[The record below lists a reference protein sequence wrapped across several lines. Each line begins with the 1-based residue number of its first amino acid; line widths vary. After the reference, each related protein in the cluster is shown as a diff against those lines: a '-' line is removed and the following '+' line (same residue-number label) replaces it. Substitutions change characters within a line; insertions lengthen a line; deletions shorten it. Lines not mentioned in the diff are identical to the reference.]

1 MNMEAITKLIA
12 DDLTK
17 LESTIQEL
25 VTTKIGFIKEIVNHI
40 IKSGGKRV
48 RPVLTIL
55 TARLCGYKEDGHI
68 PYAAIVE
75 FIHTATL
82 LHDDVVDNAQTRRG
96 SSTANTLWGNEPSV
110 LVGDFLFS
118 KSFELMTHNGNPEI
132 LKVMSEA
139 TTALAEGE
147 ILELLKTCD
156 AETEEAEYFEII
168 RNKTASL
175 FSAACE
181 TGAILGRV
189 KQAERFALKD
199 FGYSLGMAFQLTD
212 DVLDYVSYDAV
223 LGKRVG
229 TDLKEGKVTLPL
241 IHTLRS
247 ASERERLYITNILNK
262 ASAKVTVKDFRGVR
276 KVIEKYGGVEYTS
289 RATRQF
295 IDDAKNALLVFPP
308 SAYRE
313 GLMGL
318 TDYLLARET

>member
-1 MNMEAITKLIA
+1 MEAITKLIA

-17 LESTIQEL
+17 LESTIQQL
-25 VTTKIGFIKEIVNHI
+25 ITTKIGFIREIVNHI
-40 IKSGGKRV
+40 IRSGGKRV

-156 AETEEAEYFEII
+156 PETQEAEYLEII
-168 RNKTASL
+168 GNKTASL

-181 TGAILGRV
+181 AGAILGKVRQD
-189 KQAERFALKD
+189 KRLALKN
-199 FGYSLGMAFQLTD
+199 FGYNLGMAFQLTD

-241 IHTLRS
+241 IHTLKC
-247 ASERERLYITNILNK
+247 ATEREKTYITNILNK
-262 ASAKVTVKDFRGVR
+262 VSAKMTVKDFERVR
-276 KVIEKYGGVEYTS
+276 KIIQKYGGVEYTS
-289 RATRQF
+289 EATKHF
-295 IDDAKNALLVFPP
+295 VDDAKDALQIFPP
-308 SAYRE
+308 SVYKK
-313 GLMGL
+313 GLMAL
-318 TDYLLARET
+318 TDYMLARET

>member
-1 MNMEAITKLIA
+1 MEAITKPIT

-17 LESTIQEL
+17 LESTIQQL
-25 VTTKIGFIKEIVNHI
+25 ITTKIGFIKEIVNHI
-40 IKSGGKRV
+40 IRSGGKRV

-55 TARLCGYKEDGHI
+55 TARLCGYEGDDHI

-82 LHDDVVDNAQTRRG
+82 LHDDVVDNAPTRRG

-156 AETEEAEYFEII
+156 AETEEGEYFEII
-168 RNKTASL
+168 GNKTASL

-181 TGAILGRV
+181 TGAILGKVR
-189 KQAERFALKD
+189 QAKRTALRN

-241 IHTLRS
+241 IHTLKS
-247 ASERERLYITNILNK
+247 ATERERSYITSTLNK
-262 ASAKVTVKDFRGVR
+262 DSGKVTAKDFEKVR
-276 KVIEKYGGVEYTS
+276 KIIQKYGGVEYTS
-289 RATRQF
+289 KATKKF
-295 IDDAKNALLVFPP
+295 IDDAKNALRIFP
-308 SAYRE
+308 SSVYKQS
-313 GLMGL
+313 LISL
-318 TDYLLARET
+318 TDYMLARET